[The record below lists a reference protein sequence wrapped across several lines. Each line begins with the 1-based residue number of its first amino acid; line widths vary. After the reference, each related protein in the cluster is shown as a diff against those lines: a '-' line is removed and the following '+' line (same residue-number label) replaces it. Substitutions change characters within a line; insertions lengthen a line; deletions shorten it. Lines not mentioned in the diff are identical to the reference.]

1 MTNNNSKYI
10 IYSLT
15 LAGTLF
21 SGFLSGVKL
30 FTDNCALGEAC
41 PLFLGYP
48 ACYFGFALFLTLFTL
63 SNFLVFRKTKQAET
77 SKTLAIVSTIGVIF
91 SGYYVVQEFIWFSI
105 NGFQWSQLGLPTCA
119 YGLIFYVLVFVF
131 ILKYRKYVLV
141 TL

>member
-1 MTNNNSKYI
+1 MTNNNSKYA

-30 FTDNCALGEAC
+30 FTDNCALGETC

-48 ACYFGFALFLTLFTL
+48 ACYFGFILFFILFIL
-63 SNFLVFRKTKQAET
+63 SNFLVFRKTKSSET
-77 SKTLAIVSTIGVIF
+77 SKTILIVSFIGILF

-105 NGFQWSQLGLPTCA
+105 NGFKWSQLGLPTCA
-119 YGLIFYVLVFVF
+119 YGLIFYMLVFVF
-131 ILKYRKYVLV
+131 VLRYRKFISTTV
-141 TL
+141 